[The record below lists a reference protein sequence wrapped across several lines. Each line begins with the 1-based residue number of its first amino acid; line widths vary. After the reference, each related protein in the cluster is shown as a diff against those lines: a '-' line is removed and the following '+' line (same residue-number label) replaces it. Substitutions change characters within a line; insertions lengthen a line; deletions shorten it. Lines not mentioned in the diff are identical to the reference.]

1 MERSDSNEP
10 KKSVYPKWAGIMS
23 LQKFNNCTIEL
34 LSILN
39 RQELEDRDDKIKRI
53 IELLDE
59 REEWIHLINPPFT
72 EQELQLGRQVV
83 LLNQQVDKL
92 LLLHKQA
99 IQRDIRQLNEKK
111 QTSSRYSNPYENL
124 LVDGVFYDKK
134 N

>member
-1 MERSDSNEP
+1 
-10 KKSVYPKWAGIMS
+10 MS
-23 LQKFNNCTIEL
+23 LQKFNDCTIEL

-39 RQELEDRDDKIKRI
+39 RQELEERDDTIKRI

-72 EQELQLGRQVV
+72 EEELQLGRQVV

-111 QTSSRYSNPYENL
+111 QTSARYSNPYDNI